1 MGQTLSAIVKSED
14 SVSSLLPLPPRHEP
28 EGNELQRPND
38 FLIST
43 LSPFHFSW
51 PWWKWKPAV
60 RGAGGGGASRVE
72 APGQSCQ
79 GSLGTHDPWPLK
91 EDGPFPP
98 LPEFPESLQGGPPG
112 Q

>member
-60 RGAGGGGASRVE
+60 RGAGGGWNETTGYV
-72 APGQSCQ
+72 
-79 GSLGTHDPWPLK
+79 LK
-91 EDGPFPP
+91 MATTAF
-98 LPEFPESLQGGPPG
+98 
-112 Q
+112 